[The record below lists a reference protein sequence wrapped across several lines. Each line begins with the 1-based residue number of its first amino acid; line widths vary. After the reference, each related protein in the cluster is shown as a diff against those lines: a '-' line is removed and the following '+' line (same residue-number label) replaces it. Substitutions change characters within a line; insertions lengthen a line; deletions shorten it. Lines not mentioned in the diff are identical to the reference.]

1 MLRFG
6 GGLPRRKPDRAA
18 REHLTELHSLV
29 VFSVIWVRFCFFG
42 LFILG
47 VGGGGR
53 FCVLFL

>member
-6 GGLPRRKPDRAA
+6 GGVPWRKPDRAA

-29 VFSVIWVRFCFFG
+29 VFSVIRVRFCFFG

-47 VGGGGR
+47 IGGGGR
-53 FCVLFL
+53 FCVLSL

>member
-1 MLRFG
+1 MLRLG
-6 GGLPRRKPDRAA
+6 RGLPRRKPDRAA

-53 FCVLFL
+53 FCVLSL